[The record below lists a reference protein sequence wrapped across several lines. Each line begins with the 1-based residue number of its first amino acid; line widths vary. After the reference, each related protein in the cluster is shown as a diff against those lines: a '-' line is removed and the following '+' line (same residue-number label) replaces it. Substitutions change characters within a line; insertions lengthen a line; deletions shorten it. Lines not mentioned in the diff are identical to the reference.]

1 MALRVAQQQIYSASL
16 TYMNSSLGQLM
27 ESNLQASSQ
36 KKVNRPSDDPVGMT
50 RILGYRNSLSAID
63 QYQTNINAAKGWLTL
78 ADGTMSQVST
88 VLTRLSELAEQG
100 STGTLSA
107 DNRQQ
112 IASEARQLFEQ
123 LVGLANTQFD
133 GKSIFAGHKTNA
145 EAFEETLSLSVNQA
159 GVVSNGGFTINGSSQ
174 STVLVQYLDGGALAA
189 GSRYRY
195 TTDGGKT
202 WVQGAVTDPG
212 PASSKLHMDLGGV
225 SMDIDRGTTVVAT
238 SATDT
243 NDSKGTWMWI
253 RPSARYKGDDE
264 DYVGVDP
271 LQGMGTKITGTASGS
286 FTGNVIVRIDQAG
299 TLAGDVHYS
308 YSLDGGAS
316 WVQSNTSTPDT
327 FASSASLNL
336 PGGVLTLHSNA
347 GNTLLA
353 GNMFVV
359 HPRQAKIYVD
369 ISPTESVAVNG
380 IGKNIFGGLYK
391 DPSSNHY
398 APVVVAGSSGASN
411 LFETAGKLV
420 AFLETNNQSGV
431 QQCLADLRSSKQNI
445 LNYAADVGGRENR
458 LTVATSVLDN
468 LQYNQSE
475 QLSNIEDVDISALMT
490 KLAQQQLAYQSV
502 LKSTSMIMNLSL
514 MNYL

>member
-1 MALRVAQQQIYSASL
+1 MALRVAQQQIYSNSL
-16 TYMNSSLGQLM
+16 SYMNTTLGQLM

-50 RILGYRNSLSAID
+50 RILGYRNSIAAID
-63 QYQTNINAAKGWLTL
+63 QYQTNISTAKGWLNL
-78 ADGTMSQVST
+78 ADGTMGQVST

-100 STGTLSA
+100 STGTISA

-133 GKSIFAGHKTNA
+133 GKSIFAGQKTSSQA
-145 EAFEETLSLSVNQA
+145 YEASLTLSVNQA
-159 GVVSNGGFTINGSSQ
+159 NVVSNGGFTINGSSQ
-174 STVLVQYLDGGALAA
+174 TTTMVQFLDGGALAA

-195 TTDGGKT
+195 TIDGGKT
-202 WVQGAVTDPG
+202 WLQGTVSDPG

-225 SMDIDRGTTVVAT
+225 SMDIDRGTSVVAT

-253 RPSARYKGDDE
+253 RPTARYLGDDE
-264 DYVGVDP
+264 DAIGVDP
-271 LQGMGTKITGTASGS
+271 LQGMGTKVTGTAAGS
-286 FTGNVIVRIDQAG
+286 FAGNVIVRIDTAG

-308 YSLDGGAS
+308 YSMDGGS
-316 WVQSNTSTPDT
+316 TWVQSNTSTPDML
-327 FASSASLNL
+327 ASSASLNL
-336 PGGVLTLHSNA
+336 PGGVLTLHSNG
-347 GNTLLA
+347 GNALVA

-359 HPRQAKIYVD
+359 HPRLAKVFVD
-369 ISPTESVAVNG
+369 ISPTETIAVNG
-380 IGKNIFGGLYK
+380 IGKNIFGGVYK
-391 DPSSNHY
+391 DPSSDHA
-398 APVVVAGSSGASN
+398 APVVIAGSSGASN

-420 AFLETNNQSGV
+420 AFLETNNQAGV

-458 LTVATSVLDN
+458 LTVATSVLEN

-475 QLSNIEDVDISALMT
+475 QLSNIEDVDISELMT

-502 LKSTSMIMNLSL
+502 LKSTSMIMNISL